1 MTARRIAAALLTA
14 ALTIGVGAIGT
25 TSASALQDT
34 TWPSGSRP
42 LP

>member
-14 ALTIGVGAIGT
+14 ALTIGIGATGT
-25 TSASALQDT
+25 TSASALADT
-34 TWPSGSRP
+34 TWPSMSRH